1 MTILENAELFAKS
14 KHAGKLK
21 KSGTRK
27 KMTMLENAELFA
39 KSKHAGKLKK
49 SGITYSNHLE
59 NVVSRLKS
67 LGVIDE
73 EVLCAGWL
81 QDILEDTDTSFDE
94 LFEKFGRRIAVLT
107 LSLTKTKFVIDTD
120 DDSTLSL
127 TKKRAIPEKQRQKE
141 YAVKIKESE
150 IDAKLIKLCDI
161 SANLGDLKKQIIS
174 KTKKRKILKKF
185 RYYLL
190 IIEKDLL
197 ENTEYPKAIT
207 LLKTINQNIQ
217 IQTQN
222 MIKIKKK

>member
-1 MTILENAELFAKS
+1 
-14 KHAGKLK
+14 
-21 KSGTRK
+21 
-27 KMTMLENAELFA
+27 MTMLENAELFA

-49 SGITYSNHLE
+49 SGTTYSNHLE

-127 TKKRAIPEKQRQKE
+127 TKKRAIPQKQRQKE
-141 YAVKIKESE
+141 YAVKIRESE

-207 LLKTINQNIQ
+207 LLKTINKNIQ

-222 MIKIKKK
+222 MIKIKKNRHKNILKK

>member
-1 MTILENAELFAKS
+1 MTLLENAELFAKS

-21 KSGTRK
+21 KSG
-27 KMTMLENAELFA
+27 M
-39 KSKHAGKLKK
+39 
-49 SGITYSNHLE
+49 TYSNHLE

-67 LGVIDE
+67 LGIIDE

-81 QDILEDTDTSFDE
+81 HDILEDTDTSFDE

-161 SANLGDLKKQIIS
+161 SANLGDLKKQTIS

-190 IIEKDLL
+190 IIEKDLV

-222 MIKIKKK
+222 MIKIKKNRHKNILKK

>member
-1 MTILENAELFAKS
+1 
-14 KHAGKLK
+14 
-21 KSGTRK
+21 
-27 KMTMLENAELFA
+27 MTMLENAELFA
-39 KSKHAGKLKK
+39 KSKHAGKVKK

-67 LGVIDE
+67 LGIIDE

-190 IIEKDLL
+190 IIEKDLIK
-197 ENTEYPKAIT
+197 NTEYPKAIT
-207 LLKTINQNIQ
+207 LLEAINLNIQ

-222 MIKIKKK
+222 MIKIKKNRHKNILKK

>member
-1 MTILENAELFAKS
+1 MTLV
-14 KHAGKLK
+14 
-21 KSGTRK
+21 
-27 KMTMLENAELFA
+27 ENAELFA

-67 LGVIDE
+67 LGIIDE

-81 QDILEDTDTSFDE
+81 HDILEDTDTSFDE

-190 IIEKDLL
+190 IIEKDLV

-207 LLKTINQNIQ
+207 LLETINQNIQ

-222 MIKIKKK
+222 MIKIKKIGTKIF

>member
-1 MTILENAELFAKS
+1 MTL
-14 KHAGKLK
+14 
-21 KSGTRK
+21 
-27 KMTMLENAELFA
+27 LENAELFA

-81 QDILEDTDTSFDE
+81 QDILEDTDTNFDE

-127 TKKRAIPEKQRQKE
+127 TKKRTIPEKQRQKE
-141 YAVKIKESE
+141 YAVKIRESE

-222 MIKIKKK
+222 MIKIKKNRHRNILKK

>member
-1 MTILENAELFAKS
+1 MTLLENAELFAKS

-21 KSGTRK
+21 KSG
-27 KMTMLENAELFA
+27 M
-39 KSKHAGKLKK
+39 
-49 SGITYSNHLE
+49 TYSNHLE

-67 LGVIDE
+67 LGIIDE

-81 QDILEDTDTSFDE
+81 HDILEDTDTSFDE

-222 MIKIKKK
+222 MIKIKKNRHKNILKK

>member
-1 MTILENAELFAKS
+1 
-14 KHAGKLK
+14 
-21 KSGTRK
+21 
-27 KMTMLENAELFA
+27 MTMLENAELFA

-190 IIEKDLL
+190 IIEKDLA

-207 LLKTINQNIQ
+207 LLETINQNIQ

-222 MIKIKKK
+222 MIKIKKSRHKNILKK

>member
-1 MTILENAELFAKS
+1 MTL
-14 KHAGKLK
+14 
-21 KSGTRK
+21 
-27 KMTMLENAELFA
+27 LENAELFA

-67 LGVIDE
+67 LGIIDE

-81 QDILEDTDTSFDE
+81 HDILEDTDTSFDE

-161 SANLGDLKKQIIS
+161 SANLGDLKKQTIS

-190 IIEKDLL
+190 IIEKDLV

-207 LLKTINQNIQ
+207 LLETINQNIQ

-222 MIKIKKK
+222 MIKIKKIGTKIF

>member
-1 MTILENAELFAKS
+1 MTLLENAELFAKS

-21 KSGTRK
+21 KSG
-27 KMTMLENAELFA
+27 N
-39 KSKHAGKLKK
+39 
-49 SGITYSNHLE
+49 TYSNHLE

-67 LGVIDE
+67 LGIIDE
-73 EVLCAGWL
+73 EVLCTGWL

-107 LSLTKTKFVIDTD
+107 LSLTKTKFIIDTD

-141 YAVKIKESE
+141 YAVKIRESE

-190 IIEKDLL
+190 IIEKELL
-197 ENTEYPKAIT
+197 ENTEYPKAIA
-207 LLKTINQNIQ
+207 LLKTTNQNIQ

-222 MIKIKKK
+222 MIKIKNRHKNNLKK

>member
-1 MTILENAELFAKS
+1 MTL
-14 KHAGKLK
+14 
-21 KSGTRK
+21 
-27 KMTMLENAELFA
+27 LENAELFA

-67 LGVIDE
+67 LGIIDE
-73 EVLCAGWL
+73 EVLCTGWL

-190 IIEKDLL
+190 IIEKDLV

-207 LLKTINQNIQ
+207 LLETINQNIQ

-222 MIKIKKK
+222 MIKIKKNRHKNILKK

>member
-1 MTILENAELFAKS
+1 MTL
-14 KHAGKLK
+14 
-21 KSGTRK
+21 
-27 KMTMLENAELFA
+27 LENAELFA

-67 LGVIDE
+67 LGIIDE

-81 QDILEDTDTSFDE
+81 HDILEDTDTSFDE

-107 LSLTKTKFVIDTD
+107 LSITKTKFVIDTD

-190 IIEKDLL
+190 IIEKDLV

-207 LLKTINQNIQ
+207 LLETINQNIQ

-222 MIKIKKK
+222 MIKIKKNRHKNILKK

>member
-1 MTILENAELFAKS
+1 MTL
-14 KHAGKLK
+14 
-21 KSGTRK
+21 
-27 KMTMLENAELFA
+27 LENAELFA

-127 TKKRAIPEKQRQKE
+127 TKKRTIPEKQRQKE

-161 SANLGDLKKQIIS
+161 SANLGDLKKQTIS

-190 IIEKDLL
+190 IIEKDLV

-207 LLKTINQNIQ
+207 LLETINQNIQ

-222 MIKIKKK
+222 MIKIKKNRHKNILKK

>member
-1 MTILENAELFAKS
+1 
-14 KHAGKLK
+14 
-21 KSGTRK
+21 
-27 KMTMLENAELFA
+27 
-39 KSKHAGKLKK
+39 
-49 SGITYSNHLE
+49 
-59 NVVSRLKS
+59 VSRLKS
-67 LGVIDE
+67 LGIIDE

-185 RYYLL
+185 RHYLL
-190 IIEKDLL
+190 IIEKDLA

-207 LLKTINQNIQ
+207 LLETINLNIQ

-222 MIKIKKK
+222 MIKIKKSRHKNILEK

>member
-1 MTILENAELFAKS
+1 MTL
-14 KHAGKLK
+14 
-21 KSGTRK
+21 
-27 KMTMLENAELFA
+27 LENAELFA

-67 LGVIDE
+67 LGIIDE

-141 YAVKIKESE
+141 YVVKIKESE

-185 RYYLL
+185 RHYLL
-190 IIEKDLL
+190 IIEKDLA

-207 LLKTINQNIQ
+207 LLETINLNIQ

-222 MIKIKKK
+222 MIKIKKSRHKNILEK

>member
-1 MTILENAELFAKS
+1 
-14 KHAGKLK
+14 
-21 KSGTRK
+21 
-27 KMTMLENAELFA
+27 MTMLENAELFA

-161 SANLGDLKKQIIS
+161 SANLGDLKKQTIS

-190 IIEKDLL
+190 IIEKDLIK
-197 ENTEYPKAIT
+197 NTEYPKAIT
-207 LLKTINQNIQ
+207 LLEAINLNIQ

-222 MIKIKKK
+222 MIKIKKNRHKNILKK